1 MATRGSLALNGGS
14 AVIFAVFMG
23 TAHASDDALTDARA
37 AQRKGLPD
45 AEAAACAQVVQA
57 AESPRGVAACT
68 KRLDWLDARRDEDD
82 RWTGLT
88 ALLAVRRLPP
98 PQRHDALA
106 TLSERPGLSPL
117 LRREVRTAL
126 ARQRLDG
133 EQDPEGALRITTP
146 LWASADA
153 LDPAERRAIADL
165 HARALFA
172 TGHEDEANAVERSA
186 GMLRSGL
193 PHEGLPLKQQQRRQ
207 ARLDRL
213 AAGTLGGW
221 LLFALPLGTA
231 GWLRAPRPRP
241 LGLVPLAV
249 TAAGAGVLLALRDPS
264 LLPALVGFFAGAATI
279 HLLSAGAHL
288 RLVDRP
294 WLQRGL
300 AVGALLAT
308 VALGGLTLGQ

>member
-1 MATRGSLALNGGS
+1 M
-14 AVIFAVFMG
+14 
-23 TAHASDDALTDARA
+23 
-37 AQRKGLPD
+37 
-45 AEAAACAQVVQA
+45 
-57 AESPRGVAACT
+57 
-68 KRLDWLDARRDEDD
+68 
-82 RWTGLT
+82 
-88 ALLAVRRLPP
+88 
-98 PQRHDALA
+98 
-106 TLSERPGLSPL
+106 
-117 LRREVRTAL
+117 
-126 ARQRLDG
+126 
-133 EQDPEGALRITTP
+133 
-146 LWASADA
+146 
-153 LDPAERRAIADL
+153 
-165 HARALFA
+165 
-172 TGHEDEANAVERSA
+172 ERSA

-264 LLPALVGFFAGAATI
+264 LLPALVGFFAGAAAI

-308 VALGGLTLGQ
+308 VALGGLTLGQWRPEWPKIRHCQGIERATGEDHSPHRSPLAHRPLEISSS